1 MGLRVTGLKGEKMK
15 TVIFLLLLL
24 SLYAFDA
31 FAVDEKKVV
40 DMTYPFSEEMMHWP
54 TAQPFKLE
62 KANEGMTPQGYW
74 YASYNFSASEHVG
87 THMDAPFHFAQGK
100 WTTDQVPLSRTIGQ
114 GVVVDVR
121 DKAAADAGYQL
132 QVADLRAWEKRHGA
146 IPAGAIV
153 LMHSGW
159 GKFWGDRKRFFGT
172 DQPGDVTN
180 LRFPGV
186 SKEAAEFLINE
197 RKVAAVGTDTPS
209 IDYGASR
216 DFIVHQILGRANIP
230 IFENV
235 AGLDRLPPKGATVF
249 AAPMKIRGGSG
260 APLRIFALLP

>member
-1 MGLRVTGLKGEKMK
+1 MK
-15 TVIFLLLLL
+15 TSMFLLLALL
-24 SLYAFDA
+24 NFELQAIA
-31 FAVDEKKVV
+31 LDEKKVV
-40 DMTYPFSEEMMHWP
+40 DMTYPFSAETMHWP

-62 KANEGMTPQGYW
+62 KASEGMTPQGYW

-100 WTTDQVPLSRTIGQ
+100 WTADQVPLSRTVGP
-114 GVVVDVR
+114 GVVVDVSA
-121 DKAAADAGYQL
+121 KAAADAGYQL
-132 QVADLRAWEKRHGA
+132 QTADLRAWEKRHGA
-146 IPAGAIV
+146 ISAGAIV

-172 DQPGDVTN
+172 DAPGDVAN
-180 LRFPGV
+180 LRFPGF
-186 SKEAAEFLINE
+186 SREAAEFLVKE

-216 DFIVHQILGRANIP
+216 DFIVHQILGRANVP

-235 AGLDRLPPKGATVF
+235 SGLDRLPAKGATIF
-249 AAPMKIRGGSG
+249 AAPMKIQGGSG